1 MAKEY
6 IERYRKKPVV
16 VEAIQFTRSNFHI
29 VSEFTGGKADYLTIE
44 RCPNGR
50 CYCLVETLEGNMVA
64 NEGDYIIKGVHGE
77 FYPCKPDIF
86 EKTYELEST
95 VADVVE
101 VRHGYWTIESEEHQ
115 DSVSGEIDEEFYLK
129 CSECG
134 REVWDIDHMTV
145 LHGTDEEIFGNY
157 PYCHCGAKMD
167 KENDN
172 G

>member
-16 VEAIQFTRSNFHI
+16 VEAIRFTRSNFHI

-86 EKTYELEST
+86 EKTHELEST
-95 VADVVE
+95 AADVVE
-101 VRHGYWTIESEEHQ
+101 VVR
-115 DSVSGEIDEEFYLK
+115 
-129 CSECG
+129 CSECRAWCPCSSG
-134 REVWDIDHMTV
+134 KA
-145 LHGTDEEIFGNY
+145 GTCKGKVRGITKPEDFCSSGERR
-157 PYCHCGAKMD
+157 
-167 KENDN
+167 DN
-172 G
+172 A